1 MKHAAEPRLAAV
13 LLALWL
19 LLNDSFSPGHALLG
33 LLLAIGLPL
42 LTAEMRPLRGQAR
55 RPLAIAALLRTVLKD
70 VVRSNFAVAS
80 VILGG
85 APRRTTSGFMDIPID
100 LRDPH
105 GLAVLACIVTATPGT
120 VWAGLSPDG
129 ATLTLHVLD
138 LQDEQTW
145 IDTIKLHYERPLM
158 EIFE

>member
-19 LLNDSFSPGHALLG
+19 LLNDSLTPGHALLG

-42 LTAEMRPLRGQAR
+42 LTAEMRPLRGRAR

-70 VVRSNFAVAS
+70 VVRSNFAVAG

-85 APRRTTSGFMDIPID
+85 ARRRATSGFMDIPID

-145 IDTIKLHYERPLM
+145 VDTIKLHYERPLM